1 MGSSDWSS
9 DVCSSDLE
17 GKKESLSA
25 SVPDLYGAVKGTSTP
40 RLKNGVEKVDVLTP
54 EEEEGMERGGEF
66 VLRATK
72 RRIKVVSMWVL
83 FVFGCIVIGALGLAF
98 LSLVG
103 LYVYGVVRTGTV
115 TEAKIGRASCREEC
129 VSTCRSRWSPYP

>member
-1 MGSSDWSS
+1 MPNDQERPEQG
-9 DVCSSDLE
+9 E

-25 SVPDLYGAVKGTSTP
+25 SGPDLYGAVKGTSTP

-83 FVFGCIVIGALGLAF
+83 FVFGCIVIGALGLR
-98 LSLVG
+98 SEERRVG
-103 LYVYGVVRTGTV
+103 
-115 TEAKIGRASCREEC
+115 TEWGL
-129 VSTCRSRWSPYP
+129 TCRTWW

>member
-1 MGSSDWSS
+1 MPNDQERPEQG
-9 DVCSSDLE
+9 E

-25 SVPDLYGAVKGTSTP
+25 SGPDLYGAVKGTSTP
-40 RLKNGVEKVDVLTP
+40 RLKNSVEKVDVLTP

-83 FVFGCIVIGALGLAF
+83 FVFGCIVIGALGR
-98 LSLVG
+98 SEERRVG
-103 LYVYGVVRTGTV
+103 KEGVR
-115 TEAKIGRASCREEC
+115 
-129 VSTCRSRWSPYP
+129 TCRSRWSPYH